1 MADHEGKRN
10 LKTGRLFNKKNNCN
24 QLENFDTLILD
35 FFLIV
40 FTKTAQ
46 FRGENKKEVKE
57 EIIKSC

>member
-1 MADHEGKRN
+1 MKGNAT
-10 LKTGRLFNKKNNCN
+10 LKLEDLFNKKNNCN
-24 QLENFDTLILD
+24 QLKNFDTLILD
-35 FFLIV
+35 FFLIM